1 MGRSVIT
8 GVRNNNIPQP
18 IVNSVHEREE
28 PLRGIDELHHPRHA
42 QYDHDR
48 RQPHG
53 LVQIV
58 GKQNRKL

>member
-28 PLRGIDELHHPRHA
+28 QLRGSTNFIIRDMHNTITIAGNHT
-42 QYDHDR
+42 DWF
-48 RQPHG
+48 
-53 LVQIV
+53 
-58 GKQNRKL
+58 K